1 MDGLPMHEESL
12 TNYAFIV
19 GQNIYQSIRALGWK
33 MNWKKFRIYLKE
45 KHHVRNAYTFLGRV
59 PEYQGLYT
67 SLQED
72 GFIVV
77 PKEVMRTKGGKVKG
91 NVDVDPTVKVWR
103 EEYNF
108 KQAVIATSDGDFASL
123 VRFLREKDKLRA
135 GVKSRSPR
143 GFCAS

>member
-1 MDGLPMHEESL
+1 
-12 TNYAFIV
+12 
-19 GQNIYQSIRALGWK
+19 

-77 PKEVMRTKGGKVKG
+77 PKEVMRTKDGKIKG
-91 NVDVDPTVKVWR
+91 NVDIALTVKVWR
-103 EEYNF
+103 EEHNF
-108 KQAVIATSDGDFASL
+108 KQAVIITSDGDFASL
-123 VRFLREKDKLRA
+123 VRFLREKDKLLR
-135 GVKSRSPR
+135 VLSPPPLGCFALLKKAVGQQIDFLNEQR
-143 GFCAS
+143 HRLEYIKK